1 MLRGERHDPGSTP
14 LSPSENEGLIPSL
27 ATQQELNEW
36 ERENIL
42 AAREWALSPR
52 RLKRTDVFAE
62 AYLREL
68 HRQMFRDTW
77 KWAGRYRTTERNLG
91 AMPHTIVERV
101 YQWLGDFRYWVEH
114 STYDIDEIA
123 VRSHHRL
130 LVIHPWPNGNGR
142 HARLFADVVA
152 LKFGREEF
160 SWGRTEELTS
170 TGTPREEYLRAVRA
184 ADAHDFRAMLRFA
197 RA

>member
-1 MLRGERHDPGSTP
+1 MLSGERLDPGSTP
-14 LSPSENEGLIPSL
+14 LSPSESEALIPSL
-27 ATQQELNEW
+27 ATQHELNEW

-91 AMPHTIVERV
+91 VAPHTIVERV

-114 STYDIDEIA
+114 GTYDIDEVA
-123 VRSHHRL
+123 VRSHHCL
-130 LVIHPWPNGNGR
+130 LVIHPFPNGNGR
-142 HARLFADVVA
+142 HARLFADVIA
-152 LKFGREEF
+152 LKYGREEF
-160 SWGRTEELTS
+160 SWGRTELTAA
-170 TGTPREEYLRAVRA
+170 GNVREEYLRAVRA
-184 ADAHDFRAMLRFA
+184 ADAHDFQAILRFA